1 MKWSKKIIVVILFV
15 FSFLIAPKVQAISS
29 KEIFK
34 RILVNNFQYCYS
46 NALVS
51 ELTPNNYSGK
61 LSEYIS
67 LFNEGFREL
76 DRVGN
81 YGLVIPTIDD
91 DYNHITFTANYGGPM
106 DGARIINCH
115 ALFFG
120 DKKNF
125 ANSLDGYMSGLFDI
139 YNVVPAENN
148 TNQEVLN
155 SFMNGML
162 KYNIDTE
169 ETSEWEYCYSAYVKG
184 QTTAA
189 QEEKIGS
196 FCRSEDSFPLKG
208 AVVFFEENSN
218 YKIYASINYPDL
230 DHSYDQT
237 TTLKISISDL
247 TTKDTKKC
255 YDIDDEKVK
264 YRACGAEGT
273 ISTSMPTGNQTI
285 NLQSDPE
292 WKKDVIIK
300 ITRQQST
307 GETSK
312 KITYKKDN
320 SKWKDALAA
329 ITKDEYKDNYSF
341 SDADKYEFYK
351 LYLSTYY
358 KNSETNI
365 ISNVCQN
372 ERPNV
377 LADKEN
383 NKFYIWAKGS
393 GWCLADLDNSKIK
406 NSIVMTV
413 FSTSQRYKL
422 DKVVK
427 TVAELIELMGEL
439 DYDNPDIY
447 DEPGIIDDSTDNDN
461 EVTCASSGGA
471 ESLGWIVCPILSWM
485 GRASNDLYDYYIKP
499 ALNVKPAL
507 FDERSGENDDVKDAW
522 SIFQNIANIVF
533 VILFLIVIFSQLTGV
548 GIDNYGIK
556 KILPKLIVA
565 AILVNISY
573 YICLIF
579 IDLSN
584 IVGNGIQNMFNGMS
598 SSLTINSAVIGGEN
612 IGSEILS
619 TSVTGA
625 VLLGA
630 LVLGGV
636 AVWQNPAIL
645 LTLLISGLGVVISI
659 LFLFLILA
667 AREAAIV
674 VLTVISPL
682 AFVCYILPN
691 TKNLF
696 DKWRKM
702 GEGLLLVYPI
712 CGLLVGGGSYVSKLL
727 LASGIGTG
735 NDGNGSF
742 GAFSAMLIS
751 VVPIFF
757 IPTVLRSSFAA
768 MGNLGAKISGF
779 GQRLST
785 GSQRFLREREGYKNA
800 QKMGLERRT
809 RIRAGLNKD
818 GQLTARGERMANR
831 AKSGFG
837 RLIGSDKRRAALI
850 SQAKRDISTSEAAGA
865 SLTGALAR
873 AGIPQADALP
883 DSGSGGELGTT
894 FAAGTENAYY
904 GGQFLEAA
912 SRNDITGMN
921 SAIEAMRA
929 SGMKAKDI
937 AKIVRYGQNHGY
949 YNGLNANTRSTW
961 MRDLSK
967 KYGNDFL
974 ATDFELNHF
983 AATGGAGNGGVLG
996 NYGVYAGTNTFGI
1009 DDVKPED
1016 ILKLSGDS
1024 LAGMISS
1031 GKIDQGMAQRVMAM
1045 NPNIS
1050 ADKRIMLG
1058 ALASGAVGSGVNVEQ
1073 FKNDAKALASN
1084 RNASSTT
1091 ITPSGSDSLATLV
1104 SRWTAPT
1111 AQRATVVQEFFG
1123 EDDRQ
1128 IRPVDVSIAHG
1139 NNGTVG
1145 SGPNAG
1151 AATAGE
1157 TFMVRGQHGDVTFT
1171 QGNDGQWRDENGRVV
1186 EDFDRF
1192 RRGINEFRA
1201 NRNNSQNG
1209 NNANAGQNNSQ
1220 PQNPKPRDN
1229 TPNNA

>member
-1 MKWSKKIIVVILFV
+1 MKNKVKKILYSFVVLLVGVLVLVGSVWSVYADANITINGGSLKMALDEAAMVQVISNTMKKCINSLASSGNGPQGVFNGGDLRANADDMFIGTTNVPTGVWLENLVQNKVDDGDIWCTNNKGRIAMLFAEYVLGSADKYINGMICDARGEKGGMYNAYSTDGPTEFGCASAHVYRVKTRDEIRDYLKTLYEERRAEVGNAYWSSWDNLDDYTSLRGQAVGYWMYRRDFAIGCESNDKETTLQEVSLDYGGGTFGKVEDSTVRVRSNWESKKFH
-15 FSFLIAPKVQAISS
+15 
-29 KEIFK
+29 
-34 RILVNNFQYCYS
+34 
-46 NALVS
+46 NALGTKMSCKDLKEKMGSYSSSYSEVS
-51 ELTPNNYSGK
+51 VNYLASQCKAQLSPFIKNK
-61 LSEYIS
+61 LEEY
-67 LFNEGFREL
+67 
-76 DRVGN
+76 
-81 YGLVIPTIDD
+81 YGILYTDTVIP
-91 DYNHITFTANYGGPM
+91 GG
-106 DGARIINCH
+106 GVEH
-115 ALFFG
+115 G
-120 DKKNF
+120 
-125 ANSLDGYMSGLFDI
+125 SDGYS
-139 YNVVPAENN
+139 
-148 TNQEVLN
+148 QEALDK
-155 SFMNGML
+155 MR
-162 KYNIDTE
+162 
-169 ETSEWEYCYSAYVKG
+169 AYY
-184 QTTAA
+184 
-189 QEEKIGS
+189 E
-196 FCRSEDSFPLKG
+196 
-208 AVVFFEENSN
+208 
-218 YKIYASINYPDL
+218 
-230 DHSYDQT
+230 
-237 TTLKISISDL
+237 
-247 TTKDTKKC
+247 
-255 YDIDDEKVK
+255 
-264 YRACGAEGT
+264 
-273 ISTSMPTGNQTI
+273 
-285 NLQSDPE
+285 
-292 WKKDVIIK
+292 
-300 ITRQQST
+300 
-307 GETSK
+307 
-312 KITYKKDN
+312 
-320 SKWKDALAA
+320 KWKDYTTMNDREFVEVTEKGGYQCNTEAGAEISFTPVA
-329 ITKDEYKDNYSF
+329 PVTPGGDE
-341 SDADKYEFYK
+341 
-351 LYLSTYY
+351 
-358 KNSETNI
+358 
-365 ISNVCQN
+365 
-372 ERPNV
+372 
-377 LADKEN
+377 
-383 NKFYIWAKGS
+383 
-393 GWCLADLDNSKIK
+393 
-406 NSIVMTV
+406 
-413 FSTSQRYKL
+413 
-422 DKVVK
+422 VK
-427 TVAELIELMGEL
+427 
-439 DYDNPDIY
+439 P
-447 DEPGIIDDSTDNDN
+447 
-461 EVTCASSGGA
+461 TCASSGGA

-485 GRASNDLYDYYIKP
+485 GRASNDLYNYYIEP

-507 FDERSGENDDVKDAW
+507 FNEGSGENDDVKDAW
-522 SIFQNIANIVF
+522 GIFQNIANIVF

-565 AILVNISY
+565 AILVNVSY

-630 LVLGGV
+630 LVVGGV

-696 DKWRKM
+696 DRWRKM

-735 NDGNGSF
+735 NDGNGFF

-818 GQLTARGERMANR
+818 GQLTPRGERMANR

-1058 ALASGAVGSGVNVEQ
+1058 ALASGAVGAGVNVDQ

-1192 RRGINEFRA
+1192 RRGVNEFRA

-1220 PQNPKPRDN
+1220 PQNPQPRDN